1 MEHEEDRL
9 LSTLLYNLVAF
20 MVMVDVDKTE
30 LKRKVRR
37 LLGKS
42 HIGLAYSHEVHQ
54 LLDQVEHLVIFKS
67 IKIGNNCEFNRFLIL
82 FQRGNDIDLKPFASR
97 QMHRHSFTVQVGT
110 DASGDLRFL
119 EVRDDGL
126 ILRAVSGAIME
137 RWWFERIVNMTY
149 SPKTKIL
156 CLWRRNGGQ
165 TQLHKYYTK
174 KVRIIHALFFLLMNC
189 QSCFPVQGLVLL
201 HQRSDGKS
209 CSSRCRG
216 TARNGTRR

>member
-1 MEHEEDRL
+1 M
-9 LSTLLYNLVAF
+9 
-20 MVMVDVDKTE
+20 
-30 LKRKVRR
+30 
-37 LLGKS
+37 
-42 HIGLAYSHEVHQ
+42 
-54 LLDQVEHLVIFKS
+54 
-67 IKIGNNCEFNRFLIL
+67 LIIDYWPM
-82 FQRGNDIDLKPFASR
+82 QRGNDIDLKPFASR

-174 KVRIIHALFFLLMNC
+174 KVLHLIDLFCSLIIPNYPNFWIA
-189 QSCFPVQGLVLL
+189 VQGTVLL
-201 HQRSDGKS
+201 H
-209 CSSRCRG
+209 
-216 TARNGTRR
+216 